1 MISRAIIP
9 TRQIVKSLKNVKT
22 VKNIKKEKIKKPK
35 EKNTFIYDKSKED
48 RNTFLL

>member
-9 TRQIVKSLKNVKT
+9 TRQIVKSLKNVK
-22 VKNIKKEKIKKPK
+22 NIKKEKIKKPK
-35 EKNTFIYDKSKED
+35 EKKTFIYDKSKED